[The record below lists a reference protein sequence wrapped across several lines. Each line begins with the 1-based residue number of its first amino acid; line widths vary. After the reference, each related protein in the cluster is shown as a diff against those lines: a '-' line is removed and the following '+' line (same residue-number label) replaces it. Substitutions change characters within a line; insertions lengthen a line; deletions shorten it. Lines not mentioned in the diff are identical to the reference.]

1 MRNITIILLL
11 ALTLV
16 GCKPSEDEKAKS
28 LMTKI
33 EHLYQDGHYKETLDS
48 IMSLRMKH
56 PKAIESRKKCLKLW
70 QQASLKM
77 TQEDIAKTDSALQA
91 QIALF
96 NQAKSIRE
104 KNFLGIKKDSL
115 QTRYEAL
122 CGTVRIIHKRQQ
134 EK

>member
-1 MRNITIILLL
+1 MRNITIILLI
-11 ALTLV
+11 AFTLV
-16 GCKPSEDEKAKS
+16 GCKPSEDEKAKG

-33 EHLYQDGHYKETLDS
+33 EQLYQNGQYKEVLDS
-48 IMSLRMKH
+48 ITSLREKH
-56 PKAIESRKKCLKLW
+56 PKAIESRKKSLKLW

-77 TQEDIAKTDSALQA
+77 TQEDIGKTDSALQV
-91 QIALF
+91 QITLY

-115 QTRYEAL
+115 QTRYDAL
-122 CGTVRIIHKRQQ
+122 CGTVRIIHKRQM